1 MNDKIDNILAKYFS
15 GEATESELQ
24 ELDNWLAESEENEK
38 CFLEMTSLY
47 QKISP
52 NSNSDFNADKAF
64 TDFKK
69 HIHGGEK
76 ILHPK
81 AKNRTYIKYW
91 AAAVALLF
99 ITISTLFMLNKN
111 DDTLLVVAD
120 NQVKEMP
127 FTENINITLQQNSSI
142 EYQKDNLNEVKLQG
156 EASFSINSKNNQD
169 FTVYAGKTIIKDIG
183 TIFTV
188 TAYPDEDF
196 IKVQVFEG
204 EVIFFTNDN
213 AGISVK
219 ENEIGI
225 FREKSNQFELIVPEK
240 EKEAESEI
248 KSEILQDIMFNAQ
261 SLKEVAATL
270 QGIYHVEIFIENR
283 ALENTLL
290 TAHFNAN
297 EPLDLILNII
307 AETLSVNII
316 NTGNGYKITK

>member
-64 TDFKK
+64 ADFKK

-81 AKNRTYIKYW
+81 AKNRAYIKYW

-99 ITISTLFMLNKN
+99 ITISTLFILNKN
-111 DDTLLVVAD
+111 DDTLLIVAD

-156 EASFSINSKNNQD
+156 EASFSINSKDNQD

-204 EVIFFTNDN
+204 EVLFFTNDN

-225 FREKSNQFELIVPEK
+225 FREKSNQFELIAPEK
-240 EKEAESEI
+240 ETESEI

-270 QGIYHVEIFIENR
+270 QGIYHVEIIIENR

-290 TAHFNAN
+290 TAHFNAD

>member
-142 EYQKDNLNEVKLQG
+142 EYQKNNLNEVKLQG
-156 EASFSINSKNNQD
+156 EASFSINSKDNQN

-183 TIFTV
+183 TVFTV
-188 TAYPDEDF
+188 IAYPDEDF

-204 EVIFFTNDN
+204 EVLFFTENDV
-213 AGISVK
+213 GIHIK
-219 ENEIGI
+219 ENETGMYWE
-225 FREKSNQFELIVPEK
+225 RSNTFELIVPEK
-240 EKEAESEI
+240 EVET
-248 KSEILQDIMFNAQ
+248 KSETVQDMMFNAQ

-270 QGIYHVEIFIENR
+270 QEIFHVEIIIENR
-283 ALENTLL
+283 DLENTLL
-290 TAHFNAN
+290 TAHFNAD